1 MNLSVAIQAGGE
13 SRRMGRD
20 KALIPF
26 LGEPLIARVCRRLEG
41 LGTDLFV
48 TSNRPQLLAFL
59 NRPCVPDIVP
69 DRGALG
75 GLCTALTHA
84 RNPLVAVVACDMP
97 FASPELLRFAREHL
111 GSADVAIFRNGDGFE
126 PLHALYR
133 RDTCL
138 PAVQEALVQDLWR
151 VDSWFPKVKVNVLEP
166 ASYAAVDP
174 GGRAFMNVNT
184 PEDLLQ
190 AEALAMGIDTQED
203 RRR

>member
-1 MNLSVAIQAGGE
+1 MNLSIAIQAGGE

-26 LGEPLIARVCRRLEG
+26 LGEPLVQRVCRRLDG
-41 LGTDLFV
+41 LGTDLFI
-48 TSNRPQLLAFL
+48 TTNQPGLLAFL
-59 NRPCVPDIVP
+59 ERPCFPDVVV

-97 FASPELLRFAREHL
+97 FASPDLLRFAWKSF

-133 RDTCL
+133 REPCL
-138 PAVQEALVQDLWR
+138 AAIQEALAQDRWR
-151 VDSWFPKVKVNVLEP
+151 VDSWFPKVQVRVLEP
-166 ASYAAVDP
+166 ASYQLMDP
-174 GGRAFMNVNT
+174 KGLAFMNVNT
-184 PEDLLQ
+184 PEDLLR
-190 AEALAMGIDTQED
+190 AEELAMEGEPD
-203 RRR
+203 RPRQ